1 MSFSDI
7 CIETICD
14 LSAELVHYGKH
25 DELKDTAPMAV
36 LTIHSLAKIAAEL
49 DHTGYS
55 SNHLRQQLVD
65 GYFIGNLLDAAA
77 DQGDKQSTDFLGKLA
92 KKVPELA
99 AALGRYEEMAKGNNG
114 LIYAMRFPQ
123 QSAALQSVL
132 ETFHAQDFML
142 SEASA

>member
-1 MSFSDI
+1 MSFSDT

-14 LSAELVHYGKH
+14 LCAALVHYGKH
-25 DELKDTAPMAV
+25 DALEDTAPMAV
-36 LTIHSLAKIAAEL
+36 LAIHSLAKIAAEL

-55 SNHLRQQLVD
+55 SNHLHQQLVD
-65 GYFIGNLLDAAA
+65 GYFVGNLLDAVA

-99 AALGRYEEMAKGNNG
+99 AALGRYEEMAKGNSG

-123 QSAALQSVL
+123 QYAALQSVL
-132 ETFHAQDFML
+132 DTFHGQDITM